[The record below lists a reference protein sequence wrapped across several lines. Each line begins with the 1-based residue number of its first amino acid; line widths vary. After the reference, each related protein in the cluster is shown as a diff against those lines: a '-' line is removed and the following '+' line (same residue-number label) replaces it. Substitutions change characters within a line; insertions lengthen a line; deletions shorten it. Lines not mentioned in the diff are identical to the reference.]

1 MQKHYSLVHSEK
13 VLKAIRKAMPKSISK
28 DIHVDCW
35 SNGREQGFH
44 LSRYSHSLEP
54 SLSLVF
60 AQQRN
65 SDMVLVVAGTS
76 RDFDVTTNQPSDE
89 IWETGRKE
97 FNHDEEAVFHII
109 KHLVG

>member
-13 VLKAIRKAMPKSISK
+13 VLKALRKAMPKEISK
-28 DIHVDCW
+28 DVTVDCW

-44 LSRYSHSLEP
+44 LSRYSHSPEPNLE
-54 SLSLVF
+54 LVF

-65 SDMVLVVAGTS
+65 SDMVLVVVGKS
-76 RDFDVTTNQPSDE
+76 LDFDITTNQPSDE

-97 FNHDEEAVFHII
+97 YGHDEDAVFHII